1 MYRANVMPLDEVKA
15 SNAELDCHKG
25 VAQTELEDLQNVDA
39 WIRELEALPQ
49 LVDDYLATYRT

>member
-1 MYRANVMPLDEVKA
+1 MSLDEVKA

-25 VAQTELEDLQNVDA
+25 AAQTELEDLQNVDA
-39 WIRELEALPQ
+39 WIRELESLPQ